1 MAGIII
7 CTFVVFGAFFVA
19 ISAGGAAAVTGA
31 ALFLGKGPAPAGAK
45 PEGEAAK

>member
-1 MAGIII
+1 MAGIVI

-19 ISAGGAAAVTGA
+19 ISAGGAVAVAGA
-31 ALFLGKGPAPAGAK
+31 ATFLSKGPAPAAR